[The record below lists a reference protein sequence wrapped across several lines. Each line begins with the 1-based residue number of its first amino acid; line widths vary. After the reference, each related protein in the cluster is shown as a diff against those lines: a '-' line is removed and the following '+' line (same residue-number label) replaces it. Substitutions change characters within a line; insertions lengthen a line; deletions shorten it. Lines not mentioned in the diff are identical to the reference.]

1 MVRSHGGL
9 FLYKKEVKKEMEEEM
24 PLKKEK
30 DMVRIHTGA
39 ERKKKA
45 QGGALYK

>member
-1 MVRSHGGL
+1 MNVKERNRRKNVLYMVQVH
-9 FLYKKEVKKEMEEEM
+9 E
-24 PLKKEK
+24 
-30 DMVRIHTGA
+30 GA

>member
-1 MVRSHGGL
+1 VKGQR
-9 FLYKKEVKKEMEEEM
+9 KKMEEEM
-24 PLKKEK
+24 PLKKK
-30 DMVRIHTGA
+30 KNMVQVHEGA